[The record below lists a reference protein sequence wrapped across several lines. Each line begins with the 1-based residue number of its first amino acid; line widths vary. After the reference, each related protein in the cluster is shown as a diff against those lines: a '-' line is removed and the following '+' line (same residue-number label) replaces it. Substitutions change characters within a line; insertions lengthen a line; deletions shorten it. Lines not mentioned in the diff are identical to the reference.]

1 MRRFFSFYLF
11 LFKTRL
17 AKAFGCVVLAV
28 ALAAAYIG
36 QRVKTYALLE
46 ETAQLETEKQKLEEN
61 IAYLEEAVARASSV
75 ETLEPKAFALGLEY
89 PRLSQLARLPLFP
102 VPEENLWQ
110 KSLDDRGILARL
122 RQNFPF
128 KEAVVAAHEFKNGK

>member
-1 MRRFFSFYLF
+1 MRRFFAFYLF
-11 LFKTRL
+11 LLKTRL

-28 ALAAAYIG
+28 GLAAAYIG
-36 QRVKTYALLE
+36 QRVKTYSLLE
-46 ETAQLETEKQKLEEN
+46 ETAALEAEKQKLEEN
-61 IAYLEEAVARASSV
+61 IAYLEEAAARASSV
-75 ETLEPKAFALGLEY
+75 EALEPKAFALGLEY
-89 PRLSQLARLPLFP
+89 PRLGQLARLPLFP

-110 KSLDDRGILARL
+110 KSLDDRGLLARI

>member
-1 MRRFFSFYLF
+1 MKRFFVFYLF

-36 QRVKTYALLE
+36 QRVKVYSLLE
-46 ETAQLETEKQKLEEN
+46 ETAALEGEKQKLEEH
-61 IAYLEEAVARASSV
+61 IAHLEEEVAQFSSV
-75 ETLEPKAFALGLEY
+75 SFLEPKALALGLEY
-89 PRLSQLARLPLFP
+89 PRLGQLRRLPLFP

-110 KSLDDRGILARL
+110 KSLDERGILARIRRNL
-122 RQNFPF
+122 PF
-128 KEAVVAAHEFKNGK
+128 KEAVVAAQEFKNGR

>member
-1 MRRFFSFYLF
+1 MRRFFAFYLF

-17 AKAFGCVVLAV
+17 VKAFGCVILAIVLAS
-28 ALAAAYIG
+28 AYIG
-36 QRVKTYALLE
+36 QRVKTYSLLE
-46 ETAQLETEKQKLEEN
+46 ETAALETEKQKLEEN
-61 IAYLEEAVARASSV
+61 IAYLEEETARLSSV
-75 ETLEPKAFALGLEY
+75 EALEPKAFALGLEY

-110 KSLDDRGILARL
+110 KSLDNRGILARV

-128 KEAVVAAHEFKNGK
+128 KEAVVAAREFKHAK

>member
-1 MRRFFSFYLF
+1 MRRFFAFYLF

-17 AKAFGCVVLAV
+17 AKALGCVVLV
-28 ALAAAYIG
+28 VSLAAAYIG
-36 QRVKTYALLE
+36 QRVKTYSLLE
-46 ETAQLETEKQKLEEN
+46 ETAALEAEKQKLEEN

-75 ETLEPKAFALGLEY
+75 EALEPKAFALGLEY
-89 PRLSQLARLPLFP
+89 PRLGQLARLPLFP

-110 KSLDDRGILARL
+110 KSLDDRSMLARF

>member
-1 MRRFFSFYLF
+1 MRRFFAFYLF

-17 AKAFGCVVLAV
+17 AKAFACVVLVV
-28 ALAAAYIG
+28 ALSAVYIA
-36 QRVKTYALLE
+36 QRVKTYSLLE
-46 ETAQLETEKQKLEEN
+46 ETAALEAEKQKLEEN
-61 IAYLEEAVARASSV
+61 IAYLEEEVVRASSM

-110 KSLDDRGILARL
+110 KSLDDRGILARI

-128 KEAVVAAHEFKNGK
+128 KEAVVAAREFKNGK

>member
-1 MRRFFSFYLF
+1 MKRFFVFYLF

-36 QRVKTYALLE
+36 QRVKTYSLLE
-46 ETAQLETEKQKLEEN
+46 ETAALETEKQKLEEN
-61 IAYLEEAVARASSV
+61 IAYLEDRVARASST
-75 ETLEPKAFALGLEY
+75 ETLEPKAFALGLDY
-89 PRLSQLARLPLFP
+89 PRLGQLARLPLFP
-102 VPEENLWQ
+102 VPEENLWE
-110 KSLDDRGILARL
+110 KSLDDRGVLARI

-128 KEAVVAAHEFKNGK
+128 KEAVVAAHEFKHAK